1 MKKIRNNKGITLIA
15 LVVTI
20 IVLIILAGVSIN
32 LVLGDNGILT
42 KAKEAKEESNEAQ
55 VKEKMQLAVQEYV
68 INRNT
73 GDSTSLQ
80 DILRANL
87 DESKIEDVTEN
98 GKAAVV
104 TYDGER
110 IKIDLDKG
118 TIGQD
123 SPFDVWD
130 GQSASTGL
138 VGKGTKE
145 EPYLIYSAS
154 DLYYMSQCVGQGYE
168 ATVVGLNENKTENGC
183 NAVAC
188 KANYK
193 LMTNIALN
201 DVSEY
206 DNWNNGSFDK
216 TTLNSW
222 TPIGRNDVTE
232 GSGVTFSGVFD
243 GNGYEVT
250 GLYIENSQAR
260 TIGLFGYVAQVRGVV
275 PTIKNVS
282 VTNVYMYGYGY
293 AGAIVGSS
301 TSGANIENCYSSG
314 YIEIDEGADGWGG
327 SIVGGII
334 GELYG
339 GRIVNCVSE
348 TVVKGD
354 SYVGG
359 IVGKICKSYNDTAKE
374 YMDITV
380 ENCHNTADIYGNQ
393 DVGGVVG
400 SSSVGTTGNLGLV
413 KNCYNT
419 GNIRSFGNRSNHI
432 GGVIGR
438 VENVKVVN
446 CYNTGNITDIVE
458 ANANN
463 IGGIAGIVDLW
474 KDTEIIDCYNTGN
487 IEGNV
492 KRVGGIVGLVTSG
505 SSAEKVTIQNCRNTG
520 IITSTDSSKGD
531 IVGSQYYEG
540 TAIIK

>member
-42 KAKEAKEESNEAQ
+42 KAKEAKEESSEAQ
-55 VKEKMQLAVQEYV
+55 IKEKLQLAVQEYL

-73 GDSTSLQ
+73 GDNTSLQ
-80 DILRANL
+80 DILRENI
-87 DESKIEDVTEN
+87 DESKIEEITEN
-98 GKAAVV
+98 GKTAVV

-110 IKIDLDKG
+110 IKIDLEKG
-118 TIGQD
+118 TVGED
-123 SPFDVWD
+123 TPFDMWD
-130 GQSASTGL
+130 GQSASEGL
-138 VGKGTKE
+138 IGKGTKE

-168 ATVVGLNENKTENGC
+168 ATVVGLNEDKTENGC

-188 KANYK
+188 TANYK

-201 DVSEY
+201 DVTNY
-206 DNWNNGSFDK
+206 DNWNDESFDK
-216 TTLNSW
+216 TILNQWS
-222 TPIGRNDVTE
+222 PIGRNDVTE

-293 AGAIVGSS
+293 AGAIVGNS